1 MLKLLSRHAGEIE
14 RTLCSGYAPSL
25 CILNKH
31 VSLQCVVYMERS
43 LTERS
48 ILPIPDPYGLVIR
61 AGQYPWQF
69 MVKEDCAYIV
79 QVAIEGKET
88 SPALVRPDLDFVII
102 PTRDEEGLSFVEV
115 NASNRTVVLLEAID
129 QGTHPVIP

>member
-1 MLKLLSRHAGEIE
+1 
-14 RTLCSGYAPSL
+14 
-25 CILNKH
+25 
-31 VSLQCVVYMERS
+31 
-43 LTERS
+43 
-48 ILPIPDPYGLVIR
+48 
-61 AGQYPWQF
+61 